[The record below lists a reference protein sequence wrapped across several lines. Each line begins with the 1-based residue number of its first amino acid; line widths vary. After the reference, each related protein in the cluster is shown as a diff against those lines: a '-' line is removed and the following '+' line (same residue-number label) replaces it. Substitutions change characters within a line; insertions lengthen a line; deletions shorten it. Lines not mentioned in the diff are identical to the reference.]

1 MNETHSQFFRALFD
15 SAFDATVLVSDEGKI
30 MLANPACL
38 NLLGHSPAELFG
50 RSIETLVPRRFQGHA
65 ARRNEYE
72 GDPHARSM
80 GRGIA
85 LYARHADGHD
95 VPVDISL
102 TPINV
107 GARRWTAAVLRD
119 MRGRTHGVDALRVQA
134 TALRSAAN
142 GIVITDRG
150 GTITWVNPAACAIT
164 GYHPEELVGQHT
176 RLLKSGEHDA
186 AFYEAL
192 WTRVMGGETW
202 TGTIVNRRKDGVL
215 YHEEQT
221 IAPVFDDA
229 GHVSHFIAIKQDI
242 SERRRNEEALKAA
255 HAELAARVSEIESLN
270 RQLREQAI
278 RDPLTGLH
286 NRRYFEESIVR
297 EVARAIRLDEPLA
310 LLAIDVDH
318 FKQVNDTHGHACG
331 DRVLQNVA
339 LAISADVRASDL
351 VCRFGGEE
359 FTVCLPGATLEAA
372 LARAEQWRSR
382 FAESRVEG
390 EGGTSVA
397 CTLSVGVAMF
407 LGAADTI
414 EATLHRADAALYQ
427 AKRQGRNRVVMAD
440 STPGTAA
447 SEGSVL
453 ELQPTAGQ

>member
-1 MNETHSQFFRALFD
+1 MNDTESRFFRALFD
-15 SAFDATVLVSDEGKI
+15 AAFDATVVVNDEGKI
-30 MLANPACL
+30 VLANPACL

-50 RSIETLVPRRFQGHA
+50 RSVETLVPHRFQGHA
-65 ARRNEYE
+65 GLRNEYE
-72 GDPHARSM
+72 AAPHARSM
-80 GRGIA
+80 GQGIA

-102 TPINV
+102 TPIST
-107 GARRWTAAVLRD
+107 GSRRWTAAVMRD
-119 MRGRTHGVDALRVQA
+119 MRGRSHGVDALRVQA

-142 GIVITDRG
+142 GIVITDRS

-164 GYHPEELVGQHT
+164 GYHSDELVGQHT

-192 WTRVMGGETW
+192 WTRVMSGETW
-202 TGTIVNRRKDGVL
+202 TGTIVNRRKDGVH

-242 SERRRNEEALKAA
+242 SERRRNEEALKVA

-270 RQLREQAI
+270 RQLREQAV
-278 RDPLTGLH
+278 RDPLTRLH
-286 NRRYFEESIVR
+286 NRRYFEESIAR
-297 EVARAIRLDEPLA
+297 EVARAIRFGKPLA
-310 LLAIDVDH
+310 VLAIDVDH
-318 FKQVNDTHGHACG
+318 FKRVNDTHGHASG
-331 DRVLQNVA
+331 DQVLQNVA
-339 LAISADVRASDL
+339 QVISADVRASDL

-372 LARAEQWRSR
+372 LVRAEQWRSR
-382 FAESRVEG
+382 FADSRVEG
-390 EGGTSVA
+390 EGGIPVQ

-414 EATLHRADAALYQ
+414 EATLKRADAALYQ
-427 AKRQGRNRVVMAD
+427 AKGQGRDRVVAD
-440 STPGTAA
+440 PTEGAHPALTPGP
-447 SEGSVL
+447 GL
-453 ELQPTAGQ
+453 